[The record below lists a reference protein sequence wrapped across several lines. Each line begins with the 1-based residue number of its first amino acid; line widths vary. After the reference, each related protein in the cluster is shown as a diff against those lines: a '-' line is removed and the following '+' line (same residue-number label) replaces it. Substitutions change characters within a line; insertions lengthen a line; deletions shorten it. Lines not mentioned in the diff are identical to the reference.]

1 MAEYLNLQVAKSGFG
16 SYLTNIVP
24 EDIAITS
31 GAFSAAMQQIRNITT
46 IPIEKFAQIVNSIET
61 IKGLDSV
68 NGTSVPVDTSLAN
81 QGLNLT
87 AKGTGPYGT
96 FTFSDFFG
104 CMSGLPYHWKDI
116 YNGIQDLTTTKL
128 ENIYHE
134 LFLAVTW
141 EKAYCT
147 ITVNPYYVNVQPY
160 IAPTVSPPDPGQ
172 PRIDQLYYT
181 VTIAQG
187 DKGGGYGRG
196 TAPTPTVTL
205 SPNNCG
211 ASVTTSIGTND
222 SDAAPNGGGTFG
234 RVTFSISNGSAYNYG
249 TATNSSNNNPPNQSS
264 GPYAPPVESITV
276 QAPPTATLAVTAG
289 GAIATGGTNTTG
301 DTYYSTGSPTIGTA
315 GWPNPM
321 NNVVQGYIQQANDEI
336 QSIFNNKT
344 NVAKALNINYD
355 MAGTQLTVEQRTRY
369 NAIPPVPTPRD
380 RFVNLYP
387 TSQEVFVDTIPE
399 LAQDTM
405 PHGAAQTIEAIT
417 DVCNPG
423 GQSIV
428 GLMRESRNALR
439 LQELGIE
446 QDNNIPDV
454 LDPALV
460 SVLMS
465 NGTIPG
471 ARNGIDVPNTGQ
483 KFTNPSN
490 LGISDCSVS
499 NTANNFS
506 ATVAVLPQLLG
517 FLDPA
522 TNTYR
527 ITNSLFDGQGGITQD
542 NPVLGPLLSAAID
555 GLTLN
560 LGPFNNGSGSGI
572 GGSDGAQA
580 ILTGPVQP
588 IGIGVPSQ
596 TGSPVLPDS
605 FAGSPYR
612 NVLAPNLNSAMTSG
626 TLTPSIY
633 SVQEAIDEV
642 IRCNCDC
649 WVQ

>member
-31 GAFSAAMQQIRNITT
+31 GAFSAAMQQIRNITS

-96 FTFSDFFG
+96 YTFSDFFG

-116 YNGIQDLTTTKL
+116 QQ
-128 ENIYHE
+128 NIIDASTPLLFTIYRE
-134 LFLAVTW
+134 LYLAVSW
-141 EKAYCT
+141 KAATGTVTVSRRAELVSTSPDVYDYYYT
-147 ITVNPYYVNVQPY
+147 ITG
-160 IAPTVSPPDPGQ
+160 ISLDIPG
-172 PRIDQLYYT
+172 
-181 VTIAQG
+181 
-187 DKGGGYGRG
+187 GGGYGRG
-196 TAPTPTVTL
+196 GAPNPTVAFNYNGNP
-205 SPNNCG
+205 SAG
-211 ASVTTSIGTND
+211 ATASTQIGRDD
-222 SDAAPNGGGTFG
+222 SGDPLDSGYTFG
-234 RVTFSISNGSAYNYG
+234 KITLLSLTSPGSETLYG
-249 TATNSSNNNPPNQSS
+249 SGSSSSPPSLT
-264 GPYAPPVESITV
+264 ITLEI
-276 QAPPTATLAVTAG
+276 QAPPTAYSSSYSGLSNTSYG
-289 GAIATGGTNTTG
+289 TTG
-301 DTYYSTGSPTIGTA
+301 
-315 GWPNPM
+315 WKNPM
-321 NNVVQGYIQQANDEI
+321 NATVQQHIDAANAEI
-336 QSIFNNKT
+336 RSIFSSKP
-344 NVAKALNINYD
+344 NVSKALNINYD
-355 MAGTQLTVEQRTRY
+355 MAGTQLTIEQRSRY
-369 NAIPPVPTPRD
+369 LAIPPVPAPRD

-399 LAQDTM
+399 MAQDTM
-405 PHGAAQTIEAIT
+405 PHGAAQTVEAIT

-423 GQSIV
+423 GQAII

-439 LQELGIE
+439 LQEIGIE

-460 SVLMS
+460 PVLMS
-465 NGTIPG
+465 NGSIPG

-490 LGISDCSVS
+490 LGISDCLVGDS
-499 NTANNFS
+499 
-506 ATVAVLPQLLG
+506 VLPQPLG
-517 FLDPA
+517 FIDPA
-522 TNTYR
+522 TNAYR
-527 ITNSLFDGQGGITQD
+527 ITNPLFDGQGGITQN
-542 NPVLGPLLSAAID
+542 NPVLGPLLNAAID
-555 GLTLN
+555 GLQ
-560 LGPFNNGSGSGI
+560 LGLV
-572 GGSDGAQA
+572 

-612 NVLAPNLNSAMTSG
+612 NVLPPNLNSAMTSG

>member
-1 MAEYLNLQVAKSGFG
+1 MAEYLNLQVARSGFG

-116 YNGIQDLTTTKL
+116 YNGIQDLTTPTL
-128 ENIYHE
+128 ENIYKQ
-134 LFLAVTW
+134 LYLAVIWNNSAGTVQYTTRA
-141 EKAYCT
+141 EESPPSSGNYNYFYT
-147 ITVNPYYVNVQPY
+147 ITGVTLTTTGKGYSRGQAGVPTAQIVGTTSGGTIPSVTVVIDSNSANVPGTFGCVTGLVLGATSEQPNGSGSSPTPPNPGFTLR
-160 IAPTVSPPDPGQ
+160 IESPPTTYGYTG
-172 PRIDQLYYT
+172 LTNTAYT
-181 VTIAQG
+181 VT
-187 DKGGGYGRG
+187 
-196 TAPTPTVTL
+196 
-205 SPNNCG
+205 N
-211 ASVTTSIGTND
+211 AS
-222 SDAAPNGGGTFG
+222 AW
-234 RVTFSISNGSAYNYG
+234 SA
-249 TATNSSNNNPPNQSS
+249 TMSA
-264 GPYAPPVESITV
+264 
-276 QAPPTATLAVTAG
+276 
-289 GAIATGGTNTTG
+289 
-301 DTYYSTGSPTIGTA
+301 
-315 GWPNPM
+315 
-321 NNVVQGYIQQANDEI
+321 VVQSYIDDANNEI
-336 QSIFNNKT
+336 QSIFNNKS

-399 LAQDTM
+399 MAQDTM
-405 PHGAAQTIEAIT
+405 PHGAAQTVEAIT
-417 DVCNPG
+417 DICNPG
-423 GQSIV
+423 GQAII

-439 LQELGIE
+439 LQEIGIE

-454 LDPALV
+454 LNPALV
-460 SVLMS
+460 PALMS
-465 NGTIPG
+465 NGSIPG
-471 ARNGIDVPNTGQ
+471 AKNGIDVPNTGQ

-490 LGISDCSVS
+490 LGVSDCLLGGSI
-499 NTANNFS
+499 
-506 ATVAVLPQLLG
+506 LPQPLG
-517 FLDPA
+517 FIDPA
-522 TNTYR
+522 TNVYR
-527 ITNSLFDGQGGITQD
+527 ITNPLFDGQGGITQD
-542 NPVLGPLLSAAID
+542 NPVLGPLLGAAID
-555 GLTLN
+555 GLQLD
-560 LGPFNNGSGSGI
+560 LV
-572 GGSDGAQA
+572 

-612 NVLAPNLNSAMTSG
+612 NVLPPNLDSAITSG

>member
-61 IKGLDSV
+61 TKGLDSV

-81 QGLNLT
+81 EGLNLT

-116 YNGIQDLTTTKL
+116 YNGIQDLTTPTL
-128 ENIYHE
+128 ENIYKQ
-134 LFLAVTW
+134 LYLAVIWNNSAGTVQYTTRA
-141 EKAYCT
+141 EESPPLSGNYNYFYT
-147 ITVNPYYVNVQPY
+147 ITGVTPTTTGKGYSRGQAGIPAAQIVGTTSGGT
-160 IAPTVSPPDPGQ
+160 IPTVTVVIDTDSANVPGTFGCVTGLVLGATSEQPNGSGGSPTPPDPGFTL
-172 PRIDQLYYT
+172 RIESPPITYGYTGLTNTAYT
-181 VTIAQG
+181 VT
-187 DKGGGYGRG
+187 
-196 TAPTPTVTL
+196 
-205 SPNNCG
+205 N
-211 ASVTTSIGTND
+211 AS
-222 SDAAPNGGGTFG
+222 AW
-234 RVTFSISNGSAYNYG
+234 SA
-249 TATNSSNNNPPNQSS
+249 TMSA
-264 GPYAPPVESITV
+264 
-276 QAPPTATLAVTAG
+276 
-289 GAIATGGTNTTG
+289 
-301 DTYYSTGSPTIGTA
+301 
-315 GWPNPM
+315 
-321 NNVVQGYIQQANDEI
+321 VVQSYIDDANNEI

-344 NVAKALNINYD
+344 NVGKALNINYD

-399 LAQDTM
+399 MAQDTM
-405 PHGAAQTIEAIT
+405 PHGAAQTVESIT

-423 GQSIV
+423 GQAII

-439 LQELGIE
+439 LQEIGIE

-460 SVLMS
+460 PVLMS
-465 NGTIPG
+465 NGSIPG

-499 NTANNFS
+499 DTANNFS

-522 TNTYR
+522 INTYR

-580 ILTGPVQP
+580 ISTGPVQP

-612 NVLAPNLNSAMTSG
+612 NVLPPNLNSAITSG